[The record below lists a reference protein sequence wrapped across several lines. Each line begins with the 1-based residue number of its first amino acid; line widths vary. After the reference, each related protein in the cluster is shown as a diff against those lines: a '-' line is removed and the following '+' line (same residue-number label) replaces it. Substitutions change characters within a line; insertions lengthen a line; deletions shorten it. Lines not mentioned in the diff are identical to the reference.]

1 MHVSTA
7 VFNITLHCGLSVK
20 NNLLRLSV
28 CVTGHFPLHDHT
40 SKQGSKKEEK
50 KCTQLCEIKV
60 PLNPSLL
67 ICQAAI
73 VESGTIYPEQSR
85 RFEHST
91 TCCTN
96 IQPYTKIILTVSD
109 TGI

>member
-1 MHVSTA
+1 MLVQQFSTS
-7 VFNITLHCGLSVK
+7 HCTADFQSKIICCVCLS
-20 NNLLRLSV
+20 L